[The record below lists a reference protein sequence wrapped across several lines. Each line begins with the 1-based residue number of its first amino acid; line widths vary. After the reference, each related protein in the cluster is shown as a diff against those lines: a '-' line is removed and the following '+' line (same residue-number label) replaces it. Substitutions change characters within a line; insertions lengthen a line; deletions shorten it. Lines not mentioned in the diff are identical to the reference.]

1 MVSLVNK
8 FAAKVEEKKGAL
20 SEDEVSALLL
30 YKTHIVRS
38 IYMYMLY
45 NYT

>member
-8 FAAKVEEKKGAL
+8 FAAKVEDKKGAL

-30 YKTHIVRS
+30 NTYCTLHIHFC
-38 IYMYMLY
+38 
-45 NYT
+45 TCT